1 MTDVPKGWRQRLMS
15 AAKGIDI
22 YTATAQITRV
32 NRQRTRL
39 ALGDDIGKNLLD
51 ALLVKVLVLT
61 V

>member
-1 MTDVPKGWRQRLMS
+1 MG

-22 YTATAQITRV
+22 YTSTAQITRV
-32 NRQRTRL
+32 NRQRTPL
-39 ALGDDIGKNLLD
+39 ALGNDIGKNLLD